1 LAIAI
6 EVPKGEDALTAFVL
20 FQDEAHAA
28 LPARWRANLPLYLP
42 FLTGESPYAKER
54 EIHPLVAREDGRL
67 VARAAAVVDHRY
79 LRHWKEPL
87 GHIVLFE
94 ALPDARE
101 AVRLLLDE
109 ACRWLA
115 KKGMAAARAGCGVL
129 DFPFTI
135 DAYEKLP
142 PSLVRQNPAQYHV
155 LLKQA
160 GFETEKGMVDYQ
172 IRVRPE
178 LIARWES
185 ALESG
190 RRAGFDLVPLKDV
203 PEDRRVRDYT
213 ETWNDSFKAHWGFPP
228 VIEEEV
234 ALLFRFLEPL
244 GILETSLLAYEGGAP
259 VGYLFVYKDMAE
271 LAALAPGR
279 VLGGDEKTNVLG
291 IGVCE
296 PARGRGLNYAMAS
309 HAYLEL
315 ARRGL
320 THLSYTLVLDDN
332 WPSRRTAA
340 GLGAE
345 ICANY
350 AVYRRNFR
358 G

>member
-1 LAIAI
+1 LAIVI
-6 EVPKGEDALTAFVL
+6 EVPKGEDALTEFVL
-20 FQDEAHAA
+20 FQNEAHAA
-28 LPARWRANLPLYLP
+28 LAARWAANLPLHLP
-42 FLTGESPYAKER
+42 LLTGESPYARDR
-54 EIHPLVAREDGRL
+54 EIHPLVARENGKIL
-67 VARAAAVVDHRY
+67 ARAAAVVDHRY
-79 LRHWKEPL
+79 LRHWNERL

-109 ACRWLA
+109 ACRWLEE
-115 KKGMAAARAGCGVL
+115 KGMAAARAGFGVL

-142 PSLVRQNPAQYHV
+142 PSLVRQNPAHYHV

-160 GFETEKGMVDYQ
+160 GFETEKGMVDYK

-190 RRAGFDLVPLKDV
+190 RRAGFDIVPLKDV
-203 PEDRRVRDYT
+203 PEERRLREYT
-213 ETWNDSFKAHWGFPP
+213 ETWSDTFKAHWGFPP
-228 VIEEEV
+228 IIEEEV
-234 ALLFRFLEPL
+234 ALLFQLLEPFGL
-244 GILETSLLAYEGGAP
+244 LETSVLAYEDGEPG
-259 VGYLFVYKDMAE
+259 GYLFVYKDMVE
-271 LAALAPGR
+271 MAALAPGR
-279 VLGGDEKTNVLG
+279 VLGVDEKMNVLG
-291 IGVCE
+291 IGVRE
-296 PARGRGLNYAMAS
+296 RARGRGVNYAMAS

-315 ARRGL
+315 IRRGL
-320 THLSYTLVLDDN
+320 TYLSYTLVLDDN
-332 WPSRRTAA
+332 WPSRRTAEA
-340 GLGAE
+340 LGAE

-350 AVYRRNFR
+350 AIYRRNFR